1 MRDADKTPEQLIQEL
16 VALRQAHAELESRL
30 AKRTAERR
38 QLERE
43 LLEIS
48 EAERRR
54 IGYDLHDSLGQHL
67 TGIAFLS
74 QALAQQ
80 LKARGSA
87 EAAEAVQ
94 IVAFVNQAIAQTHQ
108 LATGLAPVTLE
119 TYGLVC
125 ALQELAAN
133 VEALC
138 HISCTVTSNQALH
151 IADHAVATHLYRI
164 VQEAANNAVQHGH
177 AQHIA
182 ITLAVLPGGLTLTV
196 HDDGMG
202 FPAAVTEPHGMGL
215 RIMQHR
221 ARMIGATLAVQR
233 AAQGGTCVICTLDNP
248 AVVAIDRALSGT
260 DVLSPLPAPLTPRP
274 LA

>member
-30 AKRTAERR
+30 AERTAERR

-74 QALAQQ
+74 QALAEQ

-87 EAAEAVQ
+87 AAAAAAQ
-94 IVAFVNQAIAQTHQ
+94 IVEFVNQAIAQTRQ
-108 LATGLAPVTLE
+108 LATGLALVTLE
-119 TYGLVC
+119 THGLVC

-133 VEALC
+133 VQALC
-138 HISCTVTSNQALH
+138 HISCTVTGEQALH

-164 VQEAANNAVQHGH
+164 VQEAANNAVQHGR

-202 FPAAVTEPHGMGL
+202 FPAVGTVRHGMGL

-221 ARMIGATLAVQR
+221 ARMIGATLTVQR
-233 AAQGGTCVICTLDNP
+233 AAQGGTCVICTLNNP
-248 AVVAIDRALSGT
+248 AVVSVDQTPSGT
-260 DVLSPLPAPLTPRP
+260 HILFPLL
-274 LA
+274 LGEG